1 MSDTNLKDNVEIFLM
16 GDFNI
21 DLKNKKSPLTNEL
34 EITLKRQIKGT
45 TRPSR
50 KGSNQDYVKI
60 TYIYQI

>member
-1 MSDTNLKDNVEIFLM
+1 MSNTNLKDNVEIFLM

-21 DLKNKKSPLTNEL
+21 DLKNEKSPLTNEL

-60 TYIYQI
+60 TYIYQL